1 MCSPLR
7 RICTLK
13 GTYPIMPPMRDTTI
27 RNPEQLGRL
36 IRLKRKEKGLS
47 QSALAQRLGVGR
59 KWVLGIESGNP
70 KAEFGL
76 ILKTLDLLGLS
87 TSLSEG
93 RQPSPTK
100 DHRQSE
106 SSRLDE
112 VFRRLQQPTHK

>member
-1 MCSPLR
+1 MSL
-7 RICTLK
+7 
-13 GTYPIMPPMRDTTI
+13 MRDITI
-27 RNPEQLGRL
+27 RNPEQLGRA

-76 ILKTLDLLGLS
+76 ILKTLDLLGLRAL
-87 TSLSEG
+87 LSEES
-93 RQPSPTK
+93 QPPTK

-106 SSRLDE
+106 PSRLDE
-112 VFRRLQQPTHK
+112 VFGRLQRPGPK